1 MEPACVDQA
10 EAMMKALKTMRNK
23 LDAFEEVEFEAVVI
37 DAKTYNISETMINW
51 MQIIYKAKDKNKK
64 RERRKKID

>member
-1 MEPACVDQA
+1 MDQA

>member
-10 EAMMKALKTMRNK
+10 EAMMKALETMRNK
-23 LDAFEEVEFEAVVI
+23 LDAFEDVEFQAVVI

-64 RERRKKID
+64 REKKED